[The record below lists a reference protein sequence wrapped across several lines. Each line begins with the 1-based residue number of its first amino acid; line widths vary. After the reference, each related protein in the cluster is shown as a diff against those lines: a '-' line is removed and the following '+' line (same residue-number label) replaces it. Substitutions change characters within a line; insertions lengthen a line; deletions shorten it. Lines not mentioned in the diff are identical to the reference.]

1 MTETTTTQNTEVKA
15 TAATTAPR
23 TPSSRPSFGGSRG
36 ASTGRGPAGRGGAG
50 ASRGGAGA
58 SRGGAGKGGSP
69 RGGRGGAGFERIKP
83 EFDNKLIQIRRVT
96 RVVAGGRR
104 FAFSV
109 ALVAGNRKGSVG
121 VGIGKAADTAAAIEK
136 ATKNA
141 KKNMIK
147 VLLNKDMMIPHEVMA
162 KESSATV
169 MIMPA
174 AGRGMVAGSSVRNV
188 LELAGI
194 KNVRAKIQSGS
205 KNKLNNARATIKALQ
220 LLRAR
225 GAKAGAETAEV
236 GRASID
242 TARHDSAES
251 ETK

>member
-1 MTETTTTQNTEVKA
+1 MTETTTQQNTE
-15 TAATTAPR
+15 TTAPAAPVAATKTA
-23 TPSSRPSFGGSRG
+23 TPTARPSFGGARG
-36 ASTGRGPAGRGGAG
+36 AGAGRGPARGGTG
-50 ASRGGAGA
+50 AR
-58 SRGGAGKGGSP
+58 KGGSP
-69 RGGRGGAGFERIKP
+69 RGGRGGAGFERVKP

-121 VGIGKAADTAAAIEK
+121 VGIGKASDTALAIEK

-147 VLLNKDMMIPHEVMA
+147 VLLTSGMMIPHEVEA

-174 AGRGMVAGSSVRNV
+174 KGRGMVAGSSVRNV

-194 KNVRAKIQSGS
+194 KDVRAKILSGS
-205 KNKLNNARATIKALQ
+205 KNKLNNARATIKALEQ
-220 LLRAR
+220 LR
-225 GAKAGAETAEV
+225 AKAGV
-236 GRASID
+236 ASKD
-242 TARHDSAES
+242 TTVEKANS
-251 ETK
+251 

>member
-1 MTETTTTQNTEVKA
+1 MTETTTQQNAKETVEQKA
-15 TAATTAPR
+15 PAAIPARATGAR
-23 TPSSRPSFGGSRG
+23 TSNG
-36 ASTGRGPAGRGGAG
+36 
-50 ASRGGAGA
+50 SRGGA
-58 SRGGAGKGGSP
+58 RGGSGAGRPGSAPRKGGAPS
-69 RGGRGGAGFERIKP
+69 RGGRGGAGFERVKP

-96 RVVAGGRR
+96 RVVSGGRR

-147 VLLNKDMMIPHEVMA
+147 VHLTNEMMIPHEVEA
-162 KESSATV
+162 KESSARV

-174 AGRGMVAGSSVRNV
+174 KGRGMVAGSSVRNV

-194 KNVRAKIQSGS
+194 KNVRAKIVSGS
-205 KNKLNNARATIKALQ
+205 KNKLNNARAAIKALRQ
-220 LLRAR
+220 IRTV
-225 GAKAGAETAEV
+225 K
-236 GRASID
+236 S
-242 TARHDSAES
+242 
-251 ETK
+251 TKVTS

>member
-1 MTETTTTQNTEVKA
+1 MTENIVKE
-15 TAATTAPR
+15 ATTETKAPTAR
-23 TPSSRPSFGGSRG
+23 ASSSARPARG
-36 ASTGRGPAGRGGAG
+36 AAQGRVASGSPRRGGAG
-50 ASRGGAGA
+50 AGA
-58 SRGGAGKGGSP
+58 RKGGSS
-69 RGGRGGAGFERIKP
+69 RGGRGGTFERVKP

-121 VGIGKAADTAAAIEK
+121 VGIGKASDTALAIEK

-147 VLLNKDMMIPHEVMA
+147 VLLTSGMMIPHEVEA

-169 MIMPA
+169 MIQPA
-174 AGRGMVAGSSVRNV
+174 KGRGMVAGSSVRNV

-194 KNVRAKIQSGS
+194 KDVRAKILSGS
-205 KNKLNNARATIKALQ
+205 KNKLNNARATIKALKQ
-220 LLRAR
+220 LRLK
-225 GAKAGAETAEV
+225 GVKAV
-236 GRASID
+236 
-242 TARHDSAES
+242 AES
-251 ETK
+251 K

>member
-1 MTETTTTQNTEVKA
+1 MTETNTQQNTSETTETAAPVAPAA
-15 TAATTAPR
+15 TAPAR
-23 TPSSRPSFGGSRG
+23 TPSSRPSFGGARG
-36 ASTGRGPAGRGGAG
+36 GSSTGRGPARSGAG
-50 ASRGGAGA
+50 ARKGGA
-58 SRGGAGKGGSP
+58 S
-69 RGGRGGAGFERIKP
+69 RGGRGGAFERVKP

-147 VLLNKDMMIPHEVMA
+147 VLLTSGMMIPHEVEA

-174 AGRGMVAGSSVRNV
+174 KGRGMVAGSSVRNV

-194 KNVRAKIQSGS
+194 KDVRAKILSGS
-205 KNKLNNARATIKALQ
+205 KNKLNNARATIKALEQ
-220 LLRAR
+220 LRAK
-225 GAKAGAETAEV
+225 GVKAV
-236 GRASID
+236 
-242 TARHDSAES
+242 AES
-251 ETK
+251 K

>member
-1 MTETTTTQNTEVKA
+1 MTETTTTQNTEATSAPKA
-15 TAATTAPR
+15 APAR
-23 TPSSRPSFGGSRG
+23 TPSSRPSFGGARG
-36 ASTGRGPAGRGGAG
+36 GSSTGRGPARSGAG
-50 ASRGGAGA
+50 AP
-58 SRGGAGKGGSP
+58 RGGAGKGGSS
-69 RGGRGGAGFERIKP
+69 RGGRGGTFERIKP

-147 VLLNKDMMIPHEVMA
+147 VLLTPEMMIPHEVEA

-174 AGRGMVAGSSVRNV
+174 KGRGMVAGSSVRNV

-194 KNVRAKIQSGS
+194 KNVRGKILSGS
-205 KNKLNNARATIKALQ
+205 KNKLNNARATIEALKK
-220 LLRAR
+220 LRAK
-225 GAKAGAETAEV
+225 GAKAVAET
-236 GRASID
+236 
-242 TARHDSAES
+242 
-251 ETK
+251 K

>member
-1 MTETTTTQNTEVKA
+1 MTETTTQQNTPETTAPKA
-15 TAATTAPR
+15 PVATTATR
-23 TPSSRPSFGGSRG
+23 TPSARPSFGSRG
-36 ASTGRGPAGRGGAG
+36 GSTGRGTTGSGRT
-50 ASRGGAGA
+50 GAGA
-58 SRGGAGKGGSP
+58 SRGGAGKGSP
-69 RGGRGGAGFERIKP
+69 RGGRGGAFERVKP

-147 VLLNKDMMIPHEVMA
+147 VLLTPEMMIPHEVEA

-174 AGRGMVAGSSVRNV
+174 KGRGMVAGSSVRNV

-194 KNVRAKIQSGS
+194 KNVRAKILSGS
-205 KNKLNNARATIKALQ
+205 KNKLNNARAAIKALEQ
-220 LLRAR
+220 LRAK
-225 GAKAGAETAEV
+225 GVKATTEKAT
-236 GRASID
+236 I
-242 TARHDSAES
+242 
-251 ETK
+251 

>member
-1 MTETTTTQNTEVKA
+1 MTENTENIVP
-15 TAATTAPR
+15 ATTPAKAPA
-23 TPSSRPSFGGSRG
+23 PSPYKSSERPSRGAPRG
-36 ASTGRGPAGRGGAG
+36 ASTGGRGGASSSRGGSGAGAPAGRGAGAG
-50 ASRGGAGA
+50 GR
-58 SRGGAGKGGSP
+58 KGGSA
-69 RGGRGGAGFERIKP
+69 RGGRGGAFERVKP
-83 EFDNKLIQIRRVT
+83 EFDSKLIQIRRVT

-121 VGIGKAADTAAAIEK
+121 VGIGKAADTAQAIEK

-147 VLLNKDMMIPHEVMA
+147 VLLTSGMMIPHEVKA
-162 KESSATV
+162 KESSSTV

-174 AGRGMVAGSSVRNV
+174 KGRGMVAGSSARNV

-194 KNVRAKIQSGS
+194 KDVRAKILSGS

-220 LLRAR
+220 QLRLKGVKDVAP
-225 GAKAGAETAEV
+225 AKEVAKEEAE
-236 GRASID
+236 GKI
-242 TARHDSAES
+242 
-251 ETK
+251 

>member
-15 TAATTAPR
+15 ATTAPR
-23 TPSSRPSFGGSRG
+23 TPSSRSSFGGARSSG
-36 ASTGRGPAGRGGAG
+36 TGRGPAGSTGRGGAG

-58 SRGGAGKGGSP
+58 SRGGAGKGGSS
-69 RGGRGGAGFERIKP
+69 RGGRGGTFERIKP

-220 LLRAR
+220 QLRAR
-225 GAKAGAETAEV
+225 GVKAGAETAEV
-236 GRASID
+236 V
-242 TARHDSAES
+242 AEA
-251 ETK
+251 K

>member
-1 MTETTTTQNTEVKA
+1 MTETIIQENTVA
-15 TAATTAPR
+15 TEAKVAGAT
-23 TPSSRPSFGGSRG
+23 RG
-36 ASTGRGPAGRGGAG
+36 ASARSSGGTRSGGSSANRG
-50 ASRGGAGA
+50 ASRGG
-58 SRGGAGKGGSP
+58 SKGGA
-69 RGGRGGAGFERIKP
+69 RGGRGSTFERVKP

-121 VGIGKAADTAAAIEK
+121 VGIGKASDTALAIEK

-147 VLLNKDMMIPHEVMA
+147 VLLTSGMMIPHEVEA

-174 AGRGMVAGSSVRNV
+174 KGRGMVAGSSVRNV

-194 KNVRAKIQSGS
+194 KDVRAKILSGS
-205 KNKLNNARATIKALQ
+205 KNKLNNARATIKALKQ
-220 LLRAR
+220 LRA
-225 GAKAGAETAEV
+225 KNT
-236 GRASID
+236 RATGSSKGVKD
-242 TARHDSAES
+242 VS
-251 ETK
+251 EEATS

>member
-15 TAATTAPR
+15 AATTAAPR
-23 TPSSRPSFGGSRG
+23 TSSARPSFGGSRG
-36 ASTGRGPAGRGGAG
+36 GNTGRGPA
-50 ASRGGAGA
+50 RGGAGA
-58 SRGGAGKGGSP
+58 SRGGAGKGSP
-69 RGGRGGAGFERIKP
+69 RGGRGGGFERAKP

-147 VLLNKDMMIPHEVMA
+147 VLLTSEMMIPHEVQA

-194 KNVRAKIQSGS
+194 KNVRAKILSGS
-205 KNKLNNARATIKALQ
+205 KNKLNNARATVKALEQ
-220 LLRAR
+220 LRAK
-225 GAKAGAETAEV
+225 GAKAATE
-236 GRASID
+236 
-242 TARHDSAES
+242 
-251 ETK
+251 

>member
-1 MTETTTTQNTEVKA
+1 MEENKTQQNT
-15 TAATTAPR
+15 ATTAPAASATTAPLR
-23 TPSSRPSFGGSRG
+23 TPSARPSFGGARGGSVGRG
-36 ASTGRGPAGRGGAG
+36 APRTGAG
-50 ASRGGAGA
+50 AGAGA
-58 SRGGAGKGGSP
+58 RKGGSS
-69 RGGRGGAGFERIKP
+69 RGGRGGAFERVKP

-96 RVVAGGRR
+96 RVVSGGRR

-147 VLLNKDMMIPHEVMA
+147 VLLTSGMMIPHYVEA

-174 AGRGMVAGSSVRNV
+174 KGRGMVAGSSVRNV

-194 KNVRAKIQSGS
+194 KDVRAKILSGS
-205 KNKLNNARATIKALQ
+205 KNKLNNARATIKALEQ
-220 LLRAR
+220 LRAK
-225 GAKAGAETAEV
+225 GVKTTTEAAK
-236 GRASID
+236 
-242 TARHDSAES
+242 
-251 ETK
+251 

>member
-1 MTETTTTQNTEVKA
+1 MTETTTQQNTNETAVPKVAPA
-15 TAATTAPR
+15 TSR
-23 TPSSRPSFGGSRG
+23 TPSARPSFGG
-36 ASTGRGPAGRGGAG
+36 ASTGRGP
-50 ASRGGAGA
+50 SRGGAGA
-58 SRGGAGKGGSP
+58 SRGGAGKGSP
-69 RGGRGGAGFERIKP
+69 RGGRGGAFERVKP

-147 VLLNKDMMIPHEVMA
+147 VLLTSGMMIPHEVEA

-174 AGRGMVAGSSVRNV
+174 KGRGMVAGSSVRNV

-194 KNVRAKIQSGS
+194 KDVRAKILSGS
-205 KNKLNNARATIKALQ
+205 KNKLNNARATIKALEQ
-220 LLRAR
+220 LRAKTTR
-225 GAKAGAETAEV
+225 ATKTKEAAKVTPDEAT
-236 GRASID
+236 S
-242 TARHDSAES
+242 
-251 ETK
+251 

>member
-1 MTETTTTQNTEVKA
+1 MTENIVKENSEA
-15 TAATTAPR
+15 KEAVAPSTKAATSTRAPFN
-23 TPSSRPSFGGSRG
+23 SR
-36 ASTGRGPAGRGGAG
+36 STGRTP
-50 ASRGGAGA
+50 SRGGAGA
-58 SRGGAGKGGSP
+58 GARKGGSSP
-69 RGGRGGAGFERIKP
+69 RGGRGGAGFERVKP

-147 VLLNKDMMIPHEVMA
+147 VLLSPEMMIPHEVEA

-174 AGRGMVAGSSVRNV
+174 KGRGMVAGSSVRNV

-194 KNVRAKIQSGS
+194 KNVRAKILSGS
-205 KNKLNNARATIKALQ
+205 KNKLNNARATIKALSQ
-220 LLRAR
+220 LRAK
-225 GAKAGAETAEV
+225 GTMATTEPKAE
-236 GRASID
+236 
-242 TARHDSAES
+242 
-251 ETK
+251 

>member
-1 MTETTTTQNTEVKA
+1 MTETTTQKNTETKA
-15 TAATTAPR
+15 PESADSRLGRGKVAAGA
-23 TPSSRPSFGGSRG
+23 RPSFGGSRG
-36 ASTGRGPAGRGGAG
+36 SSTGRGPA
-50 ASRGGAGA
+50 
-58 SRGGAGKGGSP
+58 RGGAGKGGSS
-69 RGGRGGAGFERIKP
+69 RGGRGGAGFERVKP

-147 VLLNKDMMIPHEVMA
+147 VLLSPEMMIPHEVEA

-194 KNVRAKIQSGS
+194 KNVRAKILSGS
-205 KNKLNNARATIKALQ
+205 KNKLNNARATIKALKQ
-220 LLRAR
+220 LRAK
-225 GAKAGAETAEV
+225 GAKAEV
-236 GRASID
+236 
-242 TARHDSAES
+242 
-251 ETK
+251 K

>member
-1 MTETTTTQNTEVKA
+1 MTETTTQQNTEVKA
-15 TAATTAPR
+15 PATTAPAR
-23 TPSSRPSFGGSRG
+23 TPSSRPSFGGARSG
-36 ASTGRGPAGRGGAG
+36 ASTGRGPARGGAG
-50 ASRGGAGA
+50 SRGGAG
-58 SRGGAGKGGSP
+58 GKGGPS
-69 RGGRGGAGFERIKP
+69 RGGRGGSFERVKP

-147 VLLNKDMMIPHEVMA
+147 VLLTSGMMIPHEVEA

-174 AGRGMVAGSSVRNV
+174 KGRGMVAGSSVRNV

-194 KNVRAKIQSGS
+194 KDVRAKILSGS
-205 KNKLNNARATIKALQ
+205 KNKLNNARATIKALEQ
-220 LLRAR
+220 LRSK
-225 GAKAGAETAEV
+225 GVKAVAP
-236 GRASID
+236 
-242 TARHDSAES
+242 ES
-251 ETK
+251 K

>member
-1 MTETTTTQNTEVKA
+1 MTETTTTQKTEVKA
-15 TAATTAPR
+15 ATSAPR
-23 TPSSRPSFGGSRG
+23 TSSRPSFGGSSSGARG
-36 ASTGRGPAGRGGAG
+36 ASTGRGPARSGAG
-50 ASRGGAGA
+50 AP
-58 SRGGAGKGGSP
+58 RGGAGKGSP
-69 RGGRGGAGFERIKP
+69 RGGRGGSFERVKP

-147 VLLNKDMMIPHEVMA
+147 VLLTKDMMIPHEVMA

-205 KNKLNNARATIKALQ
+205 KNKLNNARATIKALEQ
-220 LLRAR
+220 LRAR
-225 GAKAGAETAEV
+225 GAKAADAAEA
-236 GRASID
+236 
-242 TARHDSAES
+242 
-251 ETK
+251 K

>member
-1 MTETTTTQNTEVKA
+1 MTETIIQENTVA
-15 TAATTAPR
+15 TEAKVA
-23 TPSSRPSFGGSRG
+23 GSTRG
-36 ASTGRGPAGRGGAG
+36 ASARSSGGTRSGGSSANRG
-50 ASRGGAGA
+50 ASRGG
-58 SRGGAGKGGSP
+58 SKGGA
-69 RGGRGGAGFERIKP
+69 RGGRGSTFERVKP

-121 VGIGKAADTAAAIEK
+121 VGIGKASDTALAIEK

-147 VLLNKDMMIPHEVMA
+147 VLLTSGMMIPHEVEA

-174 AGRGMVAGSSVRNV
+174 KGRGMVAGSSVRNV

-194 KNVRAKIQSGS
+194 KDVRAKILSGS
-205 KNKLNNARATIKALQ
+205 KNKLNNARATIKALKQ
-220 LLRAR
+220 LRA
-225 GAKAGAETAEV
+225 KNT
-236 GRASID
+236 RATGSVKGVKD
-242 TARHDSAES
+242 VS
-251 ETK
+251 EEATS

>member
-1 MTETTTTQNTEVKA
+1 MTETTTQQNAKETVEQKA
-15 TAATTAPR
+15 PAAIPARATGAR
-23 TPSSRPSFGGSRG
+23 TSNG
-36 ASTGRGPAGRGGAG
+36 
-50 ASRGGAGA
+50 SRGGARGGSGA
-58 SRGGAGKGGSP
+58 GRPGSAPRKGGAPSRGA
-69 RGGRGGAGFERIKP
+69 RGGAGFERVKP

-96 RVVAGGRR
+96 RVVSGGRR

-147 VLLNKDMMIPHEVMA
+147 VHLTNEMMIPHEVEA
-162 KESSATV
+162 KESSARV

-174 AGRGMVAGSSVRNV
+174 KGRGMVAGSSVRNV

-194 KNVRAKIQSGS
+194 KNVRAKIVSGS
-205 KNKLNNARATIKALQ
+205 KNKLNNARAAIKALRQ
-220 LLRAR
+220 IRTV
-225 GAKAGAETAEV
+225 K
-236 GRASID
+236 S
-242 TARHDSAES
+242 
-251 ETK
+251 TKPTN

>member
-1 MTETTTTQNTEVKA
+1 
-15 TAATTAPR
+15 
-23 TPSSRPSFGGSRG
+23 
-36 ASTGRGPAGRGGAG
+36 
-50 ASRGGAGA
+50 
-58 SRGGAGKGGSP
+58 
-69 RGGRGGAGFERIKP
+69 
-83 EFDNKLIQIRRVT
+83 
-96 RVVAGGRR
+96 VVAGGRR

-147 VLLNKDMMIPHEVMA
+147 VVLTKDMMIPHEVMA

-174 AGRGMVAGSSVRNV
+174 KGRGMVAGSSVRNV

-205 KNKLNNARATIKALQ
+205 KNKLNNARATVKALQ
-220 LLRAR
+220 QLRLK
-225 GAKAGAETAEV
+225 GLKGGAETAEV
-236 GRASID
+236 VA
-242 TARHDSAES
+242 AVEA
-251 ETK
+251 K

>member
-1 MTETTTTQNTEVKA
+1 MTETTTTEKTEA
-15 TAATTAPR
+15 TSAPKPAVTSTR
-23 TPSSRPSFGGSRG
+23 TPGARPSFGGARGG
-36 ASTGRGPAGRGGAG
+36 ASAGRGPA
-50 ASRGGAGA
+50 RGGAGA
-58 SRGGAGKGGSP
+58 SRGGAGKGGPS
-69 RGGRGGAGFERIKP
+69 RGGRGGTFERIKP

-147 VLLNKDMMIPHEVMA
+147 VLLTSEMMIPHEVEA

-174 AGRGMVAGSSVRNV
+174 KGRGMVAGSSVRNV

-194 KNVRAKIQSGS
+194 KNVRGKILSGS
-205 KNKLNNARATIKALQ
+205 KNKLNNARATIEALKK
-220 LLRAR
+220 LRAK
-225 GAKAGAETAEV
+225 GTKAVA
-236 GRASID
+236 D
-242 TARHDSAES
+242 T
-251 ETK
+251 K

>member
-1 MTETTTTQNTEVKA
+1 MTETTTQQNTETKA
-15 TAATTAPR
+15 APVATR
-23 TPSSRPSFGGSRG
+23 TPSARPSFGGARG
-36 ASTGRGPAGRGGAG
+36 GAGTGRGPAR
-50 ASRGGAGA
+50 S
-58 SRGGAGKGGSP
+58 GAGKGGSP
-69 RGGRGGAGFERIKP
+69 RGGRGGAGFERVKP

-147 VLLNKDMMIPHEVMA
+147 VLLTSDMMIPHEVEA
-162 KESSATV
+162 KESSSTV

-194 KNVRAKIQSGS
+194 KNVRAKILSGS
-205 KNKLNNARATIKALQ
+205 KNKLNNARATIEALKR
-220 LLRAR
+220 LRAK
-225 GAKAGAETAEV
+225 GEKAAK
-236 GRASID
+236 
-242 TARHDSAES
+242 
-251 ETK
+251 

>member
-1 MTETTTTQNTEVKA
+1 MTETTTQQNTE
-15 TAATTAPR
+15 TTAPAAPVAATKTA
-23 TPSSRPSFGGSRG
+23 TPSARPSFGGARG
-36 ASTGRGPAGRGGAG
+36 ASVGRGPARGGTG
-50 ASRGGAGA
+50 AR
-58 SRGGAGKGGSP
+58 KGGSP
-69 RGGRGGAGFERIKP
+69 RGGRGGAGFERVKP

-121 VGIGKAADTAAAIEK
+121 VGIGKASDTALAIEK

-147 VLLNKDMMIPHEVMA
+147 VLLTSGMMIPHEVEA
-162 KESSATV
+162 KESSSSV

-174 AGRGMVAGSSVRNV
+174 PGRGMVAGSSVRNV

-194 KNVRAKIQSGS
+194 KNVRAKILSGS
-205 KNKLNNARATIKALQ
+205 KNKLNNARATIKALEQ
-220 LLRAR
+220 LRA
-225 GAKAGAETAEV
+225 KANV
-236 GRASID
+236 ASKD
-242 TARHDSAES
+242 TTVEKANS
-251 ETK
+251 